1 MIEIRRSKLIAA
13 QELNDYLKNNRPWF
27 MDNDSDIVDEYELEV
42 IRDFSE
48 SIIHIRDKG
57 GLFVNQDL
65 SEEELFNTMRFVEF
79 LEKEEYE
86 KLINFKIIEDVV

>member
-1 MIEIRRSKLIAA
+1 MIVIRRSKLIAA
-13 QELNDYLKNNRPWF
+13 QELNDYLINNRPWF
-27 MDNDSDIVDEYELEV
+27 MDNNSDFVDEYELEA

-48 SIIHIRDKG
+48 TIIDIRDRG

-65 SEEELFNTMRFVEF
+65 SKEEFQHTMNYVEF

-86 KLINFKIIEDVV
+86 KLIEYKIIEDI